1 MVTRLRSRLQS
12 RPAKRRTD
20 NALDSMTWCWLGS
33 RAAVVGDLT
42 NDRGA
47 RPPQVIR
54 MIRIVRDLSNVGR
67 FVEWI
72 RISIRQQISS
82 PSLHV
87 SLPV

>member
-1 MVTRLRSRLQS
+1 MRRQSDVVLAWITSSRGRRPNERPLPLETRS
-12 RPAKRRTD
+12 
-20 NALDSMTWCWLGS
+20 
-33 RAAVVGDLT
+33 
-42 NDRGA
+42 
-47 RPPQVIR
+47 PQVIR

-82 PSLHV
+82 PCLRV

>member
-1 MVTRLRSRLQS
+1 M
-12 RPAKRRTD
+12 
-20 NALDSMTWCWLGS
+20 
-33 RAAVVGDLT
+33 VGDLKKAVPVEI
-42 NDRGA
+42 RA
-47 RPPQVIR
+47 AQVIR

-82 PSLHV
+82 PCLRV